1 MHKNDIWCS
10 VKAIIRSCVR
20 FIMHLLPTTKN
31 KIVFLNFDGKGY
43 GDNPK
48 YIAEEILRRKLP
60 CKMVWLVKGDVFV
73 PDSIRKVKHGIATFY
88 ELATAKV
95 IISNCKTNVSDRLSK
110 KKSQFYLQTWHGDF
124 ALKHIEKEV
133 EGMLSPDYVAASK
146 ADSAITDA
154 VVSGSKSFSNI
165 LKESFWLPET
175 CKILEVGVARN
186 DPYFRDASFREELR
200 SRYGFSTDDKIL
212 LYAPTIRDDGSID
225 CFNLDLGRLR
235 ARLCQL
241 SNEKW
246 RIIVR
251 LHPYIVSRV
260 GLFGYDDNIINGSL
274 FNDPQELCVI
284 SDALITDYSS
294 IMCDF
299 FLQEKPVYL
308 YAPDLERY
316 SDSRT
321 GRGLRFKLPIPFN
334 RNQEELETQM
344 ETFDKEQYDEAI
356 KVFMQTD
363 YQSFD
368 DGHASERIV
377 NVLKDVMRI

>member
-1 MHKNDIWCS
+1 MIKHFIKLCVKS
-10 VKAIIRSCVR
+10 VFRLFLVKR
-20 FIMHLLPTTKN
+20 N

-60 CKMVWLVKGDVFV
+60 CKMIWLVKGEAFV
-73 PDSIRKVKHGIATFY
+73 PDPIKKVNNMLTSFY

-95 IISNCKTNVSDRLSK
+95 IVSNCKTNVHDRLSK
-110 KKSQFYLQTWHGDF
+110 KKNQFYLQTWHGDF

-186 DPYFRDASFREELR
+186 DPYFRDASFKEELR
-200 SRYGFSTDDKIL
+200 SRYGFSPDDRVL
-212 LYAPTIRDDGSID
+212 LYAPTIRDDGSMD
-225 CFNLDLGRLR
+225 CFNLDIERLR
-235 ARLCQL
+235 TRLCQL

-251 LHPYIVSRV
+251 LHPYSVSRM
-260 GLFGYDDNIINGSL
+260 GLFCYDDGIINGSL

-284 SDALITDYSS
+284 SDALVTDYSS

-299 FLQEKPVYL
+299 FLQEKPVFL

-316 SDSRT
+316 SDNRM

-334 RNQEELETQM
+334 CNQEELEAQM
-344 ETFDKEQYDEAI
+344 ETFDKKQYDEAI
-356 KVFMQTD
+356 KAFMQAD

>member
-1 MHKNDIWCS
+1 M
-10 VKAIIRSCVR
+10 KAIIRLCIR
-20 FIMHLLPTTKN
+20 FVLHFLPTKKN

-48 YIAEEILRRKLP
+48 YIAEEILRQGLP
-60 CKMVWLVKGDVFV
+60 CDLYWIVKGDVFV
-73 PDSIRKVKHGIATFY
+73 PDGIKKVKSGLGAY
-88 ELATAKV
+88 YALSTAKV
-95 IISNCKTNVSDRLSK
+95 IVNNCKTNVHSRMYK
-110 KKSQFYLQTWHGDF
+110 KKSQFYLQTWHGDY

-133 EGMLSPDYVAASK
+133 EGMLSPEYVAASK

-186 DPYFRDASFREELR
+186 DPYFRDANFRKELR
-200 SRYGFSTDDKIL
+200 SRYGFSPDDRIL
-212 LYAPTIRDDGSID
+212 LYAPTIRDDGLMD
-225 CFNLDLGRLR
+225 CFNLDIERLR

-246 RIIVR
+246 KIIVR
-251 LHPYIVSRV
+251 LHPYSVSRM
-260 GLFGYDDNIINGSL
+260 GLFDYDDDIINGSL
-274 FNDPQELCVI
+274 FDDPQELCVI

-299 FLQEKPVYL
+299 FLQEKPVFL

-334 RNQEELETQM
+334 HNQEELQAQM
-344 ETFDKEQYDEAI
+344 ETFDKERYDEAI
-356 KVFMQTD
+356 NTFMQTD

-377 NVLKDVMRI
+377 NVLMDVMRI

>member
-1 MHKNDIWCS
+1 M
-10 VKAIIRSCVR
+10 VKHFIKSCVKTIFR
-20 FIMHLLPTTKN
+20 LFPVKRN

-60 CKMVWLVKGDVFV
+60 CKLVWLVKGEAFV
-73 PDSIRKVKHGIATFY
+73 PDSIKKVNNGLASFY

-95 IISNCKTNVSDRLSK
+95 IVSNCKTNVPDRLSK

-133 EGMLSPDYVAASK
+133 EGMLSPDYVATSK
-146 ADSAITDA
+146 SDSVITDA
-154 VVSGSKSFSNI
+154 VVSGSKSFSHI

-186 DPYFRDASFREELR
+186 DPYFKDASFREELR
-200 SRYGFSTDDKIL
+200 SRYGFSLEDRIL
-212 LYAPTIRDDGSID
+212 LYAPTIRDDGSMD
-225 CFNLDLGRLR
+225 CFNLNIERLR
-235 ARLCQL
+235 ARLCQM

-246 RIIVR
+246 KIIVR
-251 LHPYIVSRV
+251 LHPYSVSRM
-260 GLFGYDDNIINGSL
+260 GLFDYNDDIINGSL

-284 SDALITDYSS
+284 SDALVTDYSS

-299 FLQEKPVYL
+299 FLQEKPVFL

-316 SDSRT
+316 SNSRT
-321 GRGLRFKLPIPFN
+321 GRGLRFKLPVPFN
-334 RNQEELETQM
+334 RNQEELESQM
-344 ETFDKEQYDEAI
+344 ETFDKKQYAEAI
-356 KVFMQTD
+356 KAFMQTD